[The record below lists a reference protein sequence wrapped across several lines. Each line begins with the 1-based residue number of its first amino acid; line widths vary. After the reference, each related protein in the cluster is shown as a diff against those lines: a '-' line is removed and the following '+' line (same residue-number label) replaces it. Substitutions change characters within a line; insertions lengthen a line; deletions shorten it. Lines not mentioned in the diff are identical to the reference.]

1 MISNLNQYVPEL
13 FELYNQIYYQFFGKL
28 LPCTSEGT
36 FKYFYEVVVYRIY
49 KNRVETLGSK
59 FYRTTLP
66 YKNEDIQIVKDN
78 DCIIMKQVIELW
90 NC

>member
-1 MISNLNQYVPEL
+1 MPRKKLSDEKSTEL
-13 FELYNQIYYQFFGKL
+13 K
-28 LPCTSEGT
+28 SE
-36 FKYFYEVVVYRIY
+36 YFYEVVVYRIY
-49 KNRVETLGSK
+49 KNIVETLGSK

>member
-1 MISNLNQYVPEL
+1 MPRKKLSDEKSTEL
-13 FELYNQIYYQFFGKL
+13 K
-28 LPCTSEGT
+28 SE
-36 FKYFYEVVVYRIY
+36 YFYEVVVYRIY
-49 KNRVETLGSK
+49 KNRIETLGSK

>member
-1 MISNLNQYVPEL
+1 MPRKKLSDEKSTEL
-13 FELYNQIYYQFFGKL
+13 K
-28 LPCTSEGT
+28 SE
-36 FKYFYEVVVYRIY
+36 YFYEVVVYRIY

-59 FYRTTLP
+59 FYRTTFP
-66 YKNEDIQIVKDN
+66 YKNGDIQIVKDN

>member
-1 MISNLNQYVPEL
+1 MPRKKLSDEKSTEL
-13 FELYNQIYYQFFGKL
+13 K
-28 LPCTSEGT
+28 SE
-36 FKYFYEVVVYRIY
+36 YFYEVVVYRIY

-59 FYRTTLP
+59 CYRTTLP